1 MTITFADGTRIE
13 VAASALDD
21 FLRHDL
27 KWVEFVHGRVS
38 EKPSGKLPC
47 RDSHR
52 LAAALQQQNVQR
64 CPSYGC

>member
-13 VAASALDD
+13 VAASAFND
-21 FLRHDL
+21 FVRHDL

-38 EKPSGKLPC
+38 ENPSAKLPC

-52 LAAALQQQNVQR
+52 PTAVSLKQNVHR
-64 CPSYGC
+64 CPAHGC